1 MPGVGTK
8 RGRGLLVAVVLA
20 VSLGI
25 YSLGYVACRVSGLM
39 VRHENCMAEKLG
51 HSTAIFCDRYGLRD
65 LSIIGGVELVY
76 YPLRAMETVLRNG
89 GMP

>member
-1 MPGVGTK
+1 
-8 RGRGLLVAVVLA
+8 
-20 VSLGI
+20 
-25 YSLGYVACRVSGLM
+25 M